1 MLTYQRAAEILR
13 RAGNSFSRHKN
24 VWYYMHSASAD
35 SIPKV
40 TAILQSLVW
49 RSVTTFASGDRR
61 MRDRSRQRLRPGEVQ
76 RALQLA
82 DEDVSKPP

>member
-40 TAILQSLVW
+40 TAILQCACVA
-49 RSVTTFASGDRR
+49 FGDY
-61 MRDRSRQRLRPGEVQ
+61 LRV
-76 RALQLA
+76 R
-82 DEDVSKPP
+82 